1 MRRHPQI
8 LARNSYV
15 DESLFGCSHRP
26 ASAGKGKP
34 ASPSVG
40 AKAVCGAAASASAS
54 ASASPLRGSPA
65 AAPALGKEGVVVL
78 SQAQLD
84 RLREVRAGLRG
95 KHTDR
100 LSH

>member
-54 ASASPLRGSPA
+54 ASPLRGSPA

-84 RLREVRAGLRG
+84 RMREVRAGLRG